1 MLLLTEKI
9 ILKYTRFYHDLSGYY
24 MVFIIYIAALTL
36 MRKNLCVSFQ
46 VNVTRKRGLP
56 KPKFLYE
63 NFFPSPTLSYTITY
77 KQNYFFAVQKSL
89 RILKPLRVFN
99 DRVLFRVLS
108 DNVLFRFL
116 SDGIFCRFFSDRVL
130 FMVLI
135 AGSPLSP
142 R

>member
-36 MRKNLCVSFQ
+36 MRKNFCFSFQ

-63 NFFPSPTLSYTITY
+63 NFSPSLTLSC
-77 KQNYFFAVQKSL
+77 AVTKN
-89 RILKPLRVFN
+89 LKRVFA
-99 DRVLFRVLS
+99 
-108 DNVLFRFL
+108 
-116 SDGIFCRFFSDRVL
+116 GAK
-130 FMVLI
+130 LI
-135 AGSPLSP
+135 EGPKTPEGLL
-142 R
+142 